1 MKKLVLLAVT
11 AAAAA
16 SATVLSTGVAT
27 SDPASAAS
35 LNVIGEPYGKAMGI
49 LKSQGVKGTFG
60 GSVGSDLPQAQC
72 IVDQQKVIS
81 SGKMILMLN
90 CTKAAAA
97 EAGDSAP
104 AGSPGPAN
112 LGGNGITTVTA
123 TPVGPQGGGGGGPV
137 HPGGT

>member
-1 MKKLVLLAVT
+1 MKKLVLLAVS

-16 SATVLSTGVAT
+16 SSIVLSTGVAV

-35 LNVIGEPYGKAMGI
+35 LNVVGEPYGKAMGI

-72 IVDQQKVIS
+72 IVDQQKVIP

-97 EAGDSAP
+97 AAGDSAP

-123 TPVGPQGGGGGGPV
+123 TPVGPQGGGGGPV

>member
-1 MKKLVLLAVT
+1 
-11 AAAAA
+11 
-16 SATVLSTGVAT
+16 
-27 SDPASAAS
+27 
-35 LNVIGEPYGKAMGI
+35 MGI

-72 IVDQQKVIS
+72 IVDQQKVIA

-90 CTKAAAA
+90 CTEAAAVA
-97 EAGDSAP
+97 AGNSSP

-123 TPVGPQGGGGGGPV
+123 TPVGPQGGGGPI

>member
-1 MKKLVLLAVT
+1 VKKLVLLAIGV
-11 AAAAA
+11 AAAA
-16 SATVLSTGVAT
+16 SATVLSTGVAE
-27 SDPASAAS
+27 SDPSVAS
-35 LNVIGEPYGKAMGI
+35 LNVVGEPYGKAMGI

-72 IVDQQKVIS
+72 IVDQQKVIP

-97 EAGDSAP
+97 AAGDSAP
-104 AGSPGPAN
+104 AGSPGPPS

-123 TPVGPQGGGGGGPV
+123 TPVGPQGGGGGPI

>member
-1 MKKLVLLAVT
+1 VKKLVLLAVS

-16 SATVLSTGVAT
+16 SATVLSTGVAE
-27 SDPASAAS
+27 SDPPNAAS
-35 LNVIGEPYGKAMGI
+35 LNVVGEPYGKAIGI

-60 GSVGSDLPQAQC
+60 GSVGSDVPQAQC
-72 IVDQQKVIS
+72 IVDQQKIIP

-90 CTKAAAA
+90 CTKAAVA
-97 EAGDSAP
+97 EAGDTGP

-123 TPVGPQGGGGGGPV
+123 TAVDGGGGGGPI
-137 HPGGT
+137 HAGGT

>member
-1 MKKLVLLAVT
+1 MKKLVLLAIG

-16 SATVLSTGVAT
+16 SSTVLSTGVAD
-27 SDPASAAS
+27 SDPGSIS
-35 LNVIGEPYGKAMGI
+35 TLNVVGEPYGKAMSI
-49 LKSQGVKGTFG
+49 LKSQGVRGTFG

-72 IVDQQKVIS
+72 IVDQQKVIP

-97 EAGDSAP
+97 EAGSDAP
-104 AGSPGPAN
+104 AGSPGPPS

-123 TPVGPQGGGGGGPV
+123 TPVGPQPGGPIHV
-137 HPGGT
+137 GGI

>member
-1 MKKLVLLAVT
+1 VKKLVLLAIS

-16 SATVLSTGVAT
+16 SATVLSTGVAE
-27 SDPASAAS
+27 SDPTAAS
-35 LNVIGEPYGKAMGI
+35 LNVVGEPYGKAIGI

-72 IVDQQKVIS
+72 IVDQQKVIP

-97 EAGDSAP
+97 AAGDNAP
-104 AGSPGPAN
+104 AGSPGPPS

>member
-1 MKKLVLLAVT
+1 VKKLVLLAVS

-16 SATVLSTGVAT
+16 SATVLGTGVAD
-27 SDPASAAS
+27 SDPGGMST
-35 LNVIGEPYGKAMGI
+35 LNVVGEPYGKAIAI

-60 GSVGSDLPQAQC
+60 GSVGSDVPQAQC
-72 IVDQQKVIS
+72 VVDQQKVIP

-90 CTKAAAA
+90 CTKAAVA
-97 EAGDSAP
+97 EAGGGAP
-104 AGSPGPAN
+104 EGSPGPAS

-123 TPVGPQGGGGGGPV
+123 TPVGPQGGGGGPV